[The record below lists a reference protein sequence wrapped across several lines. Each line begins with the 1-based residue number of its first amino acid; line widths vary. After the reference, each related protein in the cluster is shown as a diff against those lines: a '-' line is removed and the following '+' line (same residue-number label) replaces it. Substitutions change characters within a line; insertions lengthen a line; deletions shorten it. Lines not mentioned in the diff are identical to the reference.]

1 LIFILFFTPIEIKLA
16 IAPAIADPDYPL
28 TLRIY
33 ALMEITALEMT
44 SLFGSSGIRGVVGRD
59 ISADLALRIGESVG
73 HNYKSVIIGKDCRT
87 SSDMMENALAAGAM
101 ASGADVYLTGMVST
115 PTLARAAFDHNCGL
129 MVTASHNPAE
139 YNGVKM
145 WNPDGSAFDSRQ
157 MNEVEGMIT
166 DRRHAQPDWKGVG
179 QQSFHAGAIQ
189 DHINDVLRSL
199 GQFHVNVVVDCGCG
213 ATSTISPIL
222 LREIGCSVLTLNA
235 QPDGFFP
242 GRLPEPTEEQLGDL
256 RQMVVSKNAD
266 LGIAHD
272 GDGDRMVAMDENG
285 RFIDGDKLLALF
297 ASLME
302 ADGIVAPIDAS
313 MVLDDI
319 VDGNV
324 IRTKVG
330 DVYVAE
336 ALKKSNFPFGGEPS
350 GTFIFPRESYC
361 PDGVYAAAFL
371 AKCVAENRLSELV
384 DALPSYPSARESFIF
399 QAQER
404 DIVRGKIGGE
414 MANLRCNRLITVDGW
429 RAEYNDGWFLVRLS
443 GTEPKVRVNAEARNK
458 DELDR
463 LMNLGRGIV
472 KRCLK

>member
-1 LIFILFFTPIEIKLA
+1 
-16 IAPAIADPDYPL
+16 
-28 TLRIY
+28 
-33 ALMEITALEMT
+33 MEITALEMT
-44 SLFGSSGIRGVVGRD
+44 SLFGSSGIRGVVGRE
-59 ISADLALRIGESVG
+59 ITADLALRIGESVG
-73 HNYKSVIIGKDCRT
+73 HQYKNVIIGKDCRT

-101 ASGADVYLTGMVST
+101 GSGADVYLAGMVST
-115 PTLARAAFDHNCGL
+115 PTLARAAFDHSCGL

-145 WNPDGSAFDSRQ
+145 WNPDGSAFDGRQ
-157 MNEVEGMIT
+157 MNEVENLIT
-166 DRRHAQPDWKGVG
+166 DRRAIRPDWKGVG
-179 QQSFHAGAIQ
+179 QQSHYAGAIQ
-189 DHINDVLRSL
+189 DHINDVLSSL
-199 GQFHVNVVVDCGCG
+199 GQCHVNVVVDCGCG
-213 ATSTISPIL
+213 ATCTITPIL
-222 LREIGCSVLTLNA
+222 LREMGCSVLTLNA
-235 QPDGFFP
+235 QPDGYFP

-313 MVLDDI
+313 MVLDDM

-324 IRTKVG
+324 VRTKVG
-330 DVYVAE
+330 DVYVSE

-384 DALPSYPSARESFIF
+384 DSLPSYPSARESFIF
-399 QAQER
+399 QSQER
-404 DIVRGKIGGE
+404 DIVRGKLGGE
-414 MANLRCNRLITVDGW
+414 MANLKCNRLITVDGW
-429 RAEYNDGWFLVRLS
+429 RAEYHDGWFLVRLS

-458 DELDR
+458 EELDR